1 MGVAW
6 VGEVYTVGVIASGR
20 SVGGGSAAVLGEKG
34 ESWRVEVERVM
45 SGCGDGRRG
54 EGGVDGLG
62 SGMGVVGWEVVGMFA
77 GVEVVLFLRRV

>member
-34 ESWRVEVERVM
+34 ESWRVEVERGM
-45 SGCGDGRRG
+45 NLLLEALLAQGRRDVG
-54 EGGVDGLG
+54 EEWLG
-62 SGMGVVGWEVVGMFA
+62 RGSTSGRAQSTSRGSTDDR
-77 GVEVVLFLRRV
+77 L